1 MGDEPV
7 TLPFI
12 MLATMRSARR
22 CCSVLTILG
31 PSIRERARVEWVDV
45 SELTTPEDNEDAS
58 NDVDGGEV
66 KALHR
71 AEYVPGGELRAA
83 DKTLTVGVVEDDVEE
98 VGELRGGEL
107 TAGTRIGDS
116 SPLLPAQRVRARNFL
131 CGLYASSIRELV
143 SKRGGAWR
151 TRFKTGM
158 SSTLDWPTRPPADG
172 AG

>member
-7 TLPFI
+7 TLPFM

-45 SELTTPEDNEDAS
+45 SELTTPEDKEDAS
-58 NDVDGGEV
+58 KDDDVDGGDV

-83 DKTLTVGVVEDDVEE
+83 DKTLTVDVDEEEE

-143 SKRGGAWR
+143 SKRGGA
-151 TRFKTGM
+151 
-158 SSTLDWPTRPPADG
+158 
-172 AG
+172 

>member
-7 TLPFI
+7 TTLPFI

-58 NDVDGGEV
+58 KDVDGGEV
-66 KALHR
+66 KALHK

-83 DKTLTVGVVEDDVEE
+83 DKTLTVGVDVEDDDDEDD
-98 VGELRGGEL
+98 GEL
-107 TAGTRIGDS
+107 TAGTLIGDS
-116 SPLLPAQRVRARNFL
+116 SPLLPAQRVKARNFL
-131 CGLYASSIRELV
+131 CGLYASSIKELV

-158 SSTLDWPTRPPADG
+158 SSTLD
-172 AG
+172 